1 MKSIMHSKSRQWRL
15 SSAPV
20 AVVATLLLGAV
31 TPHAAL
37 ASVNDTGRV
46 IVGTDETMT
55 VEIASDTIWDKS
67 VFVDGVLR
75 KTGSGKLTIAGE
87 KLYGHGRIEVVGGEL
102 AVTATGAG
110 SDTVATPSAIL
121 AGAAMWLDAS
131 QHVEE
136 TGGSAAKWFDVR
148 EQNWNASGFTTNFIY
163 AEGMTELATDG
174 LLPSCDTDEA
184 GRSYINFGGFGSGQY
199 MLWRTPDGA
208 KAWIPVF
215 QSFVA
220 YNPNGSHGNYLGSAT
235 STTEDSG
242 KQQYFATTTGVQPGT
257 FFAQE
262 CNSIYNHLR
271 NGRVFR
277 NGERVSVSD
286 PIDRAALQ
294 ILETESYPEGKGAE
308 AFFNYRNYQASSP
321 NGVSGG
327 GNRVGGGRL
336 HEVLVFT
343 NKLDETDR
351 VVVGHWLLRKWVN
364 QSGYGALPGFSV
376 AQGATL
382 SLPGQIASATAVA
395 SDGVVRINGGV
406 ADLGTANVADAFAG
420 IDGIVELSGG
430 AIVTNRAD
438 AAFVAEAGKSYAV
451 DAWNAVAVS
460 AGTSGEV
467 RKTGAGTLA
476 LAGLD
481 SATSVAVDGG
491 AASVRP
497 PFSAGNAVAIS
508 PNVVVDGG
516 FEGIIPDKH
525 KNYTSGQTFGAWTSA
540 PYGASQSTRVARY
553 DYTDMGNHSA
563 GLEGSYFLVLKCGGA
578 KQTVSLSKSGRY
590 EVTLRVAERAGR
602 ASFARIYVDG
612 VLVGTAQTTASTVWD
627 FVRFETSWLSA
638 GSHELK
644 IVSETTSD
652 TAICIDD
659 IQMRWLDSVR
669 AVAVEN
675 GNFEDADWAM
685 GGTYSAINNAIANSN
700 VLSSAYMTKWA
711 AAGGAELLRALPY
724 LRSNS
729 KFEAPVTGTGSMSAF
744 LPKGASLTQTVTV
757 PEDGLYRLSALLGR
771 YVKSGQNI
779 SQAEASVR
787 FTLGSSTET
796 LSIANASV
804 KRVSMS
810 NAVRLSA
817 GDTVTVSIASEDVE
831 AAYNN
836 VVVDD
841 VLLERLDNLVANP
854 GFEGGGANN
863 KSPTGWTVAA
873 NPENKQIIYDGSGNN
888 ESSYFGTSVAEG
900 VCRARMHAG
909 TRLEQTIPLAAG
921 LYRLSFWNVSRV
933 SNSRVYYGP
942 SPIRV
947 TLAKGGVTNFC
958 ATVTPSSSATEMMR
972 REFLVRVGEA
982 GNWTLG
988 FFATADTD
996 KDLSSFIDAVSLVPA
1011 DGIAADAAP
1020 DAGNEAMFAVAA
1032 GATLGLDWP
1041 GVVNA
1046 ARVRVAGRSLPEGV
1060 ATAASAPESLYGIG
1074 AFNIQPRATTII
1086 LR

>member
-1 MKSIMHSKSRQWRL
+1 MKSSTRSRPCTANL
-15 SSAPV
+15 A
-20 AVVATLLLGAV
+20 
-31 TPHAAL
+31 AAL
-37 ASVNDTGRV
+37 ALSAANALAYIDTAEKAVVRTGE
-46 IVGTDETMT
+46 IMT
-55 VEIASDTIWDKS
+55 IEIAADNTWDKP

-75 KTGSGKLTIAGE
+75 KTGSGKLTIAAE
-87 KLYGHGRIEVVGGEL
+87 KLYGHGRIEVADGEL

-110 SDTVATPSAIL
+110 SDAVATPSAIL

-131 QHVEE
+131 QHVEG
-136 TGGSAAKWFDVR
+136 TCGSASKWFDVR
-148 EQNWNASGFTTNFIY
+148 EENWGAPGFTTNFIY
-163 AEGMTELATDG
+163 AEAMAELATGG
-174 LLPSCDTDEA
+174 LLPSCGTDEA
-184 GRSYINFGGFGSGQY
+184 GRSYIYFGGFGSGQY

-220 YNPNGSHGNYLGSAT
+220 YNPSGSHGNYLGSAT
-235 STTEDSG
+235 SASEDNS
-242 KQQYFATTTGVQPGT
+242 KQQYFATTTSVQPGT
-257 FFAQE
+257 YFAQE

-294 ILETESYPEGKGAE
+294 ILETESYPEGKDAE

-438 AAFVAEAGKSYAV
+438 AAFAAEAGKSYAV

-481 SATSVAVDGG
+481 SATSIALDGG
-491 AASVRP
+491 TASIRP
-497 PFSAGNAVAIS
+497 PFSAGSAVAIS
-508 PNVVVDGG
+508 PNVVADGG
-516 FEGIIPDKH
+516 FEGIITDKA
-525 KNYTSGQTFGAWTSA
+525 KNYGSGNMGAWTVAKISGDSSSLA
-540 PYGASQSTRVARY
+540 VLSGPNHTTYGSQGA
-553 DYTDMGNHSA
+553 A
-563 GLEGSYFLVLKCGGA
+563 EGSYRLVLKKGA
-578 KQTVSLSKSGRY
+578 SVTQNVSLDIPGRY
-590 EVTLRVAERAGR
+590 EIALRVTERPTYRG
-602 ASFARIYVDG
+602 FERIYIDDI
-612 VLVGTAQTTASTVWD
+612 LVGTAQTTDATVWD
-627 FVRFETSWLSA
+627 EARFETPWLSA
-638 GSHELK
+638 GSHALK
-644 IVSETTSD
+644 IVCETD
-652 TAICIDD
+652 IDVAAIIDD
-659 IQMRWLDSVR
+659 VQMRWLDSVR

-685 GGTYSAINNAIANSN
+685 GGTYSAINSAIANSN
-700 VLSSAYMTKWA
+700 VLSSAYITKWS

-744 LPKGASLTQTVTV
+744 LPKGASLTQTVTI
-757 PEDGLYRLSALLGR
+757 PENGLYRLSALLGR
-771 YVKSGQNI
+771 YVKSGQNN
-779 SQAEASVR
+779 QTEASVR
-787 FTLGSSTET
+787 LTLGSSTET
-796 LSIANASV
+796 LSVANASV
-804 KRVSMS
+804 KRVGMS

-817 GDTVTVSIASEDVE
+817 GDTVTVSVASENVGD
-831 AAYNN
+831 YNN

-854 GFEGGGANN
+854 GFEGGGSNN
-863 KSPTGWTVAA
+863 QSPAGWTVAA

-888 ESSYFGTSVAEG
+888 EASNFGTSVAEG
-900 VCRARMHAG
+900 KCRARLHAG

-933 SNSRVYYGP
+933 VQSRVYYGP
-942 SPIRV
+942 SPILV

-958 ATVTPSSSATEMMR
+958 ATATPSSSAIGMMR
-972 REFLVRVGEA
+972 REFLVRIGEA

-988 FFATADTD
+988 FFATADTAQ
-996 KDLSSFIDAVSLVPA
+996 DLSSFIDAVRLVPA
-1011 DGIAADAAP
+1011 DGLAANTVP

-1074 AFNIQPRATTII
+1074 AFNILPRATTVI

>member
-1 MKSIMHSKSRQWRL
+1 MNSSTLSRSCTANL
-15 SSAPV
+15 ASAL
-20 AVVATLLLGAV
+20 AA
-31 TPHAAL
+31 AAL
-37 ASVNDTGRV
+37 ALSATNALAYIDTAEKAV
-46 IVGTDETMT
+46 VGTGEIMT
-55 VEIASDTIWDKS
+55 VEIATDTTWDKP

-75 KTGSGKLTIAGE
+75 KTGSGKLTITGE
-87 KLYGHGRIEVVGGEL
+87 KLYGHGRIEVADGEL

-110 SDTVATPSAIL
+110 SDAVATPSAIL

-174 LLPSCDTDEA
+174 LLPSCGTDEA
-184 GRSYINFGGFGSGQY
+184 GRFYINFGGFGSGQY

-235 STTEDSG
+235 SNDNS
-242 KQQYFATTTGVQPGT
+242 KQQYFATTTTSQPGT

-271 NGRVFR
+271 NGRVFC

-308 AFFNYRNYQASSP
+308 AFFNFRNYQASSQ
-321 NGVSGG
+321 NGVQDS

-395 SDGVVRINGGV
+395 SDGVVRINGGA
-406 ADLGTANVADAFAG
+406 ADLGAANVADAFAG
-420 IDGIVELSGG
+420 IDGIVELSSG
-430 AIVTNRAD
+430 AIVTNRAS
-438 AAFVAEAGKSYAV
+438 AAFAAEAGKSYAV

-481 SATSVAVDGG
+481 SATSIALDGG
-491 AASVRP
+491 TASIRP
-497 PFSAGNAVAIS
+497 PFSAGSAVAVS
-508 PNVVVDGG
+508 PNVVADGG
-516 FEGIIPDKH
+516 FEGIIADKH

-540 PYGASQSTRVARY
+540 PYVGSYDGSSSSTRVARH

-563 GLEGSYFLVLKCGGA
+563 GLEGSYFLVLKWGGA
-578 KQTVSLSKSGRY
+578 KQTVSLAEPGCY
-590 EVTLRVAERAGR
+590 EVTLRVAERTQGK

-612 VLVGTAQTTASTVWD
+612 VLIGTAQTTATTEWD
-627 FVRFETSWLSA
+627 CVRFETSWLSA

-659 IQMRWLDSVR
+659 VQMRWLDSIR
-669 AVAVEN
+669 AVAIEN
-675 GNFEDADWAM
+675 GNFEDADWAI
-685 GGTYSAINNAIANSN
+685 GGTYSAINSAIANSN
-700 VLSSAYMTKWA
+700 VLSSAYVTKWA

-744 LPKGASLTQTVTV
+744 LPKGASLTQTVTI
-757 PEDGLYRLSALLGR
+757 PTNGLYRLSALLGR

-804 KRVSMS
+804 KRVGMS

-831 AAYNN
+831 SAYNN

-841 VLLERLDNLVANP
+841 VLLERMDNLVANP

-863 KSPTGWTVAA
+863 MSPTRWTVAA
-873 NPENKQIIYDGSGNN
+873 NPENKQIIYDGSANN
-888 ESSYFGTSVAEG
+888 EASYFGTSVAEG
-900 VCRARMHAG
+900 VCRARLHAG

-988 FFATADTD
+988 FFATADTAQ
-996 KDLSSFIDAVSLVPA
+996 DLSSFIDAVSLVPA

-1041 GVVNA
+1041 GVVDA
-1046 ARVRVAGRSLPEGV
+1046 ARIRVAGRSLPEGV